1 MLKELN
7 EIMKEEVGQDGYV
20 KIDEITIHPQ
30 QQQDDIFIVEGHFGE
45 ASNGKIIWEEYFK
58 LQYKSRASFE
68 FIKGMFYKALQD
80 ELER

>member
-7 EIMKEEVGQDGYV
+7 EIMKEEVGKDGYV
-20 KIDEITIHPQ
+20 RIDTITINPKQ
-30 QQQDDIFIVEGHFGE
+30 TDDDIFIVEGHCGE
-45 ASNGKIIWEEYFK
+45 ASNGKVFWEEYFK

-80 ELER
+80 ILE